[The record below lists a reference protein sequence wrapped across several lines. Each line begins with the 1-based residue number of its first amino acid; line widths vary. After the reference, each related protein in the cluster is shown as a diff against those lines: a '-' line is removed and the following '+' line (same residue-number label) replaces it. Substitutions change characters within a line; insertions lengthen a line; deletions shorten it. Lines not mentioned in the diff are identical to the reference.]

1 MGDYLLMKTVI
12 LFLITFFVN
21 SSTFATE
28 LAWVDEQVE
37 AIKPPRKAAKISSIS
52 SPFIFLEKNKTIKKD
67 SKKSSKSTS
76 VRRAKAV
83 SSSKTQKIASDTKP
97 LNKGLNLDAIINKYK
112 ALHLDAIM
120 NSSALINGKW
130 YKKSD
135 KIKSYTIV
143 SIDKT
148 SITLKKGA
156 KQMTL
161 STDSKIQNLKF
172 KNK

>member
-1 MGDYLLMKTVI
+1 MGDYLLMKTVT
-12 LFLITFFVN
+12 LFLITLFIT
-21 SSTFATE
+21 SSMCATE

-37 AIKPPRKAAKISSIS
+37 AIKPPRKAPRISNIAN
-52 SPFIFLEKNKTIKKD
+52 PFIFLEKNKKIKKD
-67 SKKSSKSTS
+67 SKKSSRPSS
-76 VRRAKAV
+76 IRRAQTA
-83 SSSKTQKIASDTKP
+83 SSSHLKKVVCDTKP
-97 LNKGLNLDAIINKYK
+97 KSSYKGLNLDAII
-112 ALHLDAIM
+112 

-135 KIKSYTIV
+135 KIGSYTIID
-143 SIDKT
+143 IDKT
-148 SITLKKGA
+148 SIILKQGT